1 MQINRVI
8 ILILAITALLA
19 VTTRPRAATQKDDQ
33 SIFKEENRG
42 PGPGPGLERGPRRTQ
57 GHRRIELT
65 DEEIDR
71 IMDGLKQRSPEKAKE
86 LAELRKKDPDKF
98 REELIKNASE
108 EFRKVATEH
117 WEKWLQERQAAF
129 LEWLGKNM
137 PEEAEEL
144 AKLKETSPDH
154 YGEKYELVWRK
165 YGRIFE
171 ENRRNPELA
180 KVLLEDV
187 KLQKRRDDLIA
198 RIKATKNEGEQ
209 KKLHAELEE
218 VVGLRYDLIVRR
230 KQMAY
235 EGLLKRLEGLQNRIN
250 DSKAEILKAQD
261 PKVKAENIK
270 KRTQELLEEK
280 KEFNWD

>member
-8 ILILAITALLA
+8 ILILAITALLTI
-19 VTTRPRAATQKDDQ
+19 TTRPRAATQKDDQ
-33 SIFKEENRG
+33 SIFNQDRG
-42 PGPGPGLERGPRRTQ
+42 SGQGLERGQRR
-57 GHRRIELT
+57 GPGRGGRFELT
-65 DEEIDR
+65 DEEINR

-86 LAELRKKDPDKF
+86 LEELRKKDPDKF

-108 EFRKVATEH
+108 EFRKVAAER
-117 WEKWLQERQAAF
+117 WEKWLRERQAAF

-137 PEEAEEL
+137 PEEAKEL
-144 AKLKETSPDH
+144 AKLKEASPDH

-198 RIKATKNEGEQ
+198 RIKTTKNEGEQ
-209 KKLHAELEE
+209 KRLHAELEE

-250 DSKAEILKAQD
+250 DSRAEILKAQD
-261 PKVKAENIK
+261 PKVKSENIK

-280 KEFNWD
+280 KGFSWD